1 MAERPE
7 DLNLPAAIVARLVKD
22 ALPEGINVS
31 KEARAAIAR
40 AASVFILYTTS
51 CSNNVATK
59 AGRKTLLG
67 PDVIQAMTD
76 MDFESFSGPLQEALE
91 GNSVKIKKRAPC
103 VHFLARPSNINNR
116 PSLPNSVNIYK
127 IILLS

>member
-91 GNSVKIKKRAPC
+91 DWKNAQKDKKEAAKKKAESKPQTSESITIE
-103 VHFLARPSNINNR
+103 AE
-116 PSLPNSVNIYK
+116 
-127 IILLS
+127 